1 MQSNSH
7 LSRRARPDR
16 DIEME
21 MTPSVPEPSMSSTLP
36 SHLRSELATTSGS
49 GILLDRTESFDT
61 AAELEIKLKD
71 RTRSKSK
78 PRSGNR
84 VRLNST
90 PVQVSHA
97 RDSRVSGPPTPELE
111 VEPARGEDG
120 RTDGWDGQEKTRID
134 LGSSR
139 PISSEPPV
147 DQEKAPRASP
157 LASSPSTKESK
168 PPAKSEED
176 PNTNPKSKTL
186 WRKGLDRFTAAF
198 WANRHVAW
206 IWPKMKDWNEMK
218 PVIRCA
224 VAVSRGTH
232 LGF

>member
-16 DIEME
+16 DNEMDI
-21 MTPSVPEPSMSSTLP
+21 TPSVPEPSMSSTLP
-36 SHLRSELATTSGS
+36 SHLRSEVTPSGS

-71 RTRSKSK
+71 RTARSKSK

-120 RTDGWDGQEKTRID
+120 RTDRRDGQEKTRID
-134 LGSSR
+134 LGSPR

-147 DQEKAPRASP
+147 SMEKAQRASP
-157 LASSPSTKESK
+157 LASTPSTNESK
-168 PPAKSEED
+168 PPAKSEKD
-176 PNTNPKSKTL
+176 PNTDPKPKPL

-198 WANRHVAW
+198 WANRHVMW

-224 VAVSRGTH
+224 VAVSR
-232 LGF
+232 

>member
-1 MQSNSH
+1 MQSDSH

-16 DIEME
+16 DIEMDL
-21 MTPSVPEPSMSSTLP
+21 TPSVPEPSMASTIP
-36 SHLRSELATTSGS
+36 SHLRSEVTSSGS

-97 RDSRVSGPPTPELE
+97 RDSRVSGPPTSELE

-120 RTDGWDGQEKTRID
+120 RTDRRDGQEKTRID
-134 LGSSR
+134 LGSPR

-147 DQEKAPRASP
+147 DEEKAPRASP
-157 LASSPSTKESK
+157 SAFSPSTKDSK

-176 PNTNPKSKTL
+176 PNTDPKPKPL

-224 VAVSRGTH
+224 VAVSRRA
-232 LGF
+232 